1 MERLALEF
9 NRRSHRPV
17 PVYRAELEVAR
28 IAVDGN
34 QGVLRR
40 HVHRTAYRRNRARR
54 RSVVWRA
61 TPDRGYR
68 IPAAAIRSPAAVP
81 GKPHPTRPIEPI
93 PGAAGIRPPAPGVSG
108 DKRITISRIIA
119 PVSRAEWVPARA
131 DACRRPAH
139 TVAGHVIPVAVIIE
153 IAPAG
158 VVRASGQGARHGCF

>member
-17 PVYRAELEVAR
+17 AVYREELEVAR

-61 TPDRGYR
+61 TPDRAYR
-68 IPAAAIRSPAAVP
+68 KRPAPIRSPAAVP
-81 GKPHPTRPIEPI
+81 GKPHPPRPIEPV
-93 PGAAGIRPPAPGVSG
+93 PRAAVIRPPAPGV
-108 DKRITISRIIA
+108 
-119 PVSRAEWVPARA
+119 
-131 DACRRPAH
+131 
-139 TVAGHVIPVAVIIE
+139 
-153 IAPAG
+153 
-158 VVRASGQGARHGCF
+158 